1 MLFQEDVKYD
11 NIVLNASDDLK
22 LYLIRL
28 DKFDRSVYVF
38 ETRSLNGKTRLKYKT
53 RSKGFI

>member
-1 MLFQEDVKYD
+1 M
-11 NIVLNASDDLK
+11 LNASDDLK
-22 LYLIRL
+22 LYLIPL

-38 ETRSLNGKTRLKYKT
+38 ETRSLNVKTRLKYKT

>member
-1 MLFQEDVKYD
+1 M
-11 NIVLNASDDLK
+11 LNASDDLK

-28 DKFDRSVYVF
+28 DKFDRFVYVF